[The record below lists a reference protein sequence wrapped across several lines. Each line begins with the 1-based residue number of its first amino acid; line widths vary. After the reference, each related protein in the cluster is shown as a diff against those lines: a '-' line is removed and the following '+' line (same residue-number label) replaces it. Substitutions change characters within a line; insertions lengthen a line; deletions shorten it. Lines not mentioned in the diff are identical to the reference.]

1 MDNIWTYIRTIGAL
15 SRLRGPKNT
24 QKGYAVARSISSKKQ
39 FLRQLVISDSAY
51 TAFINLSDPS
61 SSTRSHFGMVTGLQ
75 RTQGAPGRALD
86 YPKTASVTA
95 KIGIYVMFAFNWL
108 NS

>member
-1 MDNIWTYIRTIGAL
+1 M
-15 SRLRGPKNT
+15 GPFGGSEGLKPPK
-24 QKGYAVARSISSKKQ
+24 KGYAVARSISSKKQ

-86 YPKTASVTA
+86 HPKTASVTT
-95 KIGIYVMFAFNWL
+95 KIGIYVMFAFN
-108 NS
+108 